1 MATLGGIISIS
12 YSGTLVSFLSVSTF
26 PKLEHSIESLLS
38 FHGHIGTLYY
48 GLDYQ
53 AITSHSNPK
62 IRKLGRT
69 KYKPSGTIG
78 NAWKMV
84 VDGTYAYMNSKTSSE
99 YNIKTRFTDRYIFL
113 IYYYIL
119 QITFY
124 LTFFHFSGP
133 ASATST
139 L

>member
-48 GLDYQ
+48 GLDYD

-99 YNIKTRFTDRYIFL
+99 YNIKTRFTDRYFATQSKSGKINL
-113 IYYYIL
+113 P
-119 QITFY
+119 FY
-124 LTFFHFSGP
+124 FSGT
-133 ASATST
+133 ASATFT
-139 L
+139 